1 MGRLGEGLKL
11 RDAGMAELVDALD
24 LGSSTSD
31 GVGVRVPLPAWLNDR
46 SGGPIVPLNCTDGQ
60 TAVESVWPE
69 EMFRWKAGNLG
80 ANQ

>member
-1 MGRLGEGLKL
+1 
-11 RDAGMAELVDALD
+11 
-24 LGSSTSD
+24 
-31 GVGVRVPLPAWLNDR
+31 
-46 SGGPIVPLNCTDGQ
+46 VPLNCTDGQ